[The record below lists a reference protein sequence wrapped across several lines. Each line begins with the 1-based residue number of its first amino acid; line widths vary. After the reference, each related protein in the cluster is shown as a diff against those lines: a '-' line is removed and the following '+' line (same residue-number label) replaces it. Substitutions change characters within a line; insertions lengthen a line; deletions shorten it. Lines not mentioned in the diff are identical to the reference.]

1 MNGSWEAT
9 RQFASGTR
17 TLTTLGQKFDIDMS
31 RIDLFKKEDYGF
43 LPAFLSHHQYLLH
56 SSTTASYNSGCGKWS
71 CKQGNQNTR
80 GIIVR

>member
-17 TLTTLGQKFDIDMS
+17 TLTTLDMS

-43 LPAFLSHHQYLLH
+43 LPAFLSHHH
-56 SSTTASYNSGCGKWS
+56 PIISTWS
-71 CKQGNQNTR
+71 THQRQPVTTVVVANGPANKATKTPGE
-80 GIIVR
+80 